1 MPGTLSL
8 YIARR
13 FLLSMLGAF
22 AAVFMLV
29 VVLDLVELIR
39 SNTRGLAG
47 FGDLVG
53 MALLHAPS
61 ITITAAPFTLLLAAM
76 TAFAM
81 LARSSELVVTRAAG
95 VSVWRLIAPALVCA
109 ALLGVFAF
117 AVYNPLASAFAT
129 KFETL
134 QQRFFDQTSSRL
146 AVSGQG
152 LWLRQGGADGQTV
165 IRAKRASSSV
175 ERLWD
180 VSIFQFDRSD
190 RLYRRINARTAT
202 LGDRRWHLG
211 GVSRWNLADTA
222 QEPKP
227 GPTQGLAQ
235 GLAQDPAP
243 GGTPNAGNGT
253 AEAGNR
259 QAMAATQAVRTDEM
273 TIPTDLTAEHIQDS
287 FAPPETI
294 GFWKLPGFIAL
305 LDESGFSSNRHRLHW
320 LRLLSQPV
328 VFVAMVLIGAAFSMR
343 HLRFGGL
350 GYMALGCVVAG
361 FGYFFLSDIAN
372 ALGASGAV
380 PVELAAWAPPLSAVL
395 LALGLLLHL
404 EDG

>member
-1 MPGTLSL
+1 MPGTLWL

-13 FLLSMLGAF
+13 FLMAALGAF
-22 AAVFMLV
+22 AAVFVLV

-47 FGDLVG
+47 FGELIG

-61 ITITAAPFTLLLAAM
+61 VTITAAPFTLLLAAM

-95 VSVWRLIAPALVCA
+95 VSVWRLIAPALACA
-109 ALLGVFAF
+109 AGLGVFAF

-134 QQRFFDQTSSRL
+134 EQRYFERTSSRL
-146 AVSGQG
+146 AVSGDG
-152 LWLRQGGADGQTV
+152 LWLRQGGEDGQTV
-165 IRAKRASSSV
+165 IRAMRASSTV
-175 ERLWD
+175 QRLWD
-180 VSIFQFDRSD
+180 VSIFQFDDSD
-190 RLYRRINARTAT
+190 RLYRRLDARTAT
-202 LGDRRWHLG
+202 LGDRAWHLG
-211 GVSRWNLADTA
+211 GVLSWELGNA
-222 QEPKP
+222 
-227 GPTQGLAQ
+227 
-235 GLAQDPAP
+235 AP
-243 GGTPNAGNGT
+243 GDR
-253 AEAGNR
+253 EA
-259 QAMAATQAVRTDEM
+259 AMVETRAMPVEEM
-273 TIPTDLTAEHIQDS
+273 QIPTDLTVEHIQDS
-287 FAPPETI
+287 FAAPETI

-350 GYMALGCVVAG
+350 GFMALGCVIAG
-361 FGYFFLSDIAN
+361 FGYFFISDIAN

-380 PVELAAWAPPLSAVL
+380 PVMLAAWAPPFSAVL

>member
-1 MPGTLSL
+1 MPGTLWL

-13 FLLSMLGAF
+13 FLLTTLGAF
-22 AAVFMLV
+22 AAVFVLV

-47 FGDLVG
+47 FGDLIG

-61 ITITAAPFTLLLAAM
+61 ITIAAAPFTLLLAAM

-95 VSVWRLIAPALVCA
+95 VSVWRLIAPALACA
-109 ALLGVFAF
+109 AGLGVFAF
-117 AVYNPLASAFAT
+117 AIYNPLASAFAT
-129 KFETL
+129 KFEML
-134 QQRFFDQTSSRL
+134 EQRFFDETSSRL
-146 AVSGQG
+146 AVSGEG
-152 LWLRQGGADGQTV
+152 LWLRQGGGDGQTV
-165 IRAKRASSSV
+165 IRAKRASSTV

-180 VSIFQFDRSD
+180 VSIFQFDSSD
-190 RLYRRINARTAT
+190 RLHRRIDARTAT
-202 LGDRRWHLG
+202 LGDRNWQLG
-211 GVSRWNLADTA
+211 SVQSWDLSDAD
-222 QEPKP
+222 E
-227 GPTQGLAQ
+227 
-235 GLAQDPAP
+235 
-243 GGTPNAGNGT
+243 GG
-253 AEAGNR
+253 R
-259 QAMAATQAVRTDEM
+259 QRAMAATRPVKADEM

-320 LRLLSQPV
+320 LRLLSQPI

-343 HLRFGGL
+343 HVRFGGL
-350 GYMALGCVVAG
+350 GYMALGCVTAG

-380 PVELAAWAPPLSAVL
+380 PVGIAAWVPPLSAVL